1 MKKLT
6 VKVSALLLS
15 ALLAYLPQAVAEQHK
30 HRGKGHHN
38 PSAAAHKHQYH
49 KVGHKV
55 KVLPPGYRKLLVRGT
70 PFYFNAGVFYRTSPS
85 GYVVV
90 KAPLGARVTTLAPG
104 YVSFTLG
111 LKRYFHVN
119 ATYYRKEKDSYVVVE
134 KPEGADAGATE
145 MAQATQVNEAGSPL
159 VIYPNNGQSNQ
170 QRKQDKFECY
180 QWAVTESGFDPL
192 EAKELAGNSHYQKA
206 YRSCL
211 QGRGYTVN

>member
-1 MKKLT
+1 MQKLMA
-6 VKVSALLLS
+6 KVSAVLCC
-15 ALLAYLPQAVAEQHK
+15 ALLAYLPQVAAEQHK
-30 HRGKGHHN
+30 HRGKAHHN
-38 PSAAAHKHQYH
+38 HNAAAHKHKYH

-55 KVLPPGYRKLLVRGT
+55 KVLPSGYRKLLVRGT

-90 KAPLGARVTTLAPG
+90 KAPLGARVHTLAPG

-111 LKRYFHVN
+111 VKRYFHVN
-119 ATYYRKEKDSYVVVE
+119 ATYYLKEKDSYVVVE
-134 KPEGADAGATE
+134 KPEGADAGAAVI
-145 MAQATQVNEAGSPL
+145 AQATQVSETSSPL
-159 VIYPNNGQSNQ
+159 VIYPNNGQSNK

-192 EAKELAGNSHYQKA
+192 EAKELAVNSHYQKA
-206 YRSCL
+206 YSSCL